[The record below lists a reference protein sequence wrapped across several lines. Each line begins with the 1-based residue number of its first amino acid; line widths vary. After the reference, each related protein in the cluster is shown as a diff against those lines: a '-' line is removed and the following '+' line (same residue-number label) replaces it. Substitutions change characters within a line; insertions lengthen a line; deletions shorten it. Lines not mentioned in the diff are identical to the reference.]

1 MAHRSTH
8 RRPWRLSSSR
18 VGCLLL
24 LPAVCS
30 AWQTP
35 GGVRRVQ
42 HTSRW
47 RLQQDSLLAGR
58 DRDGVRTSPRLHEC
72 SRVGVLRCSAG
83 LAAVDEPASGSD
95 VSVGKYSKKMQCLK
109 VKRRCVETTMTQ
121 DIAGGAP
128 QVWRQLPAHT
138 LGGTSLTDKISSG
151 ERS

>member
-58 DRDGVRTSPRLHEC
+58 DRDGVRTSPRFHGC

-95 VSVGKYSKKMQCLK
+95 VSVGKYSKKNAVFESQEMCRDHLHDTGYSG
-109 VKRRCVETTMTQ
+109 RGTTGLASTSCTHT
-121 DIAGGAP
+121 
-128 QVWRQLPAHT
+128 WRHLVDRQN
-138 LGGTSLTDKISSG
+138 K
-151 ERS
+151 